1 MVLVCVAVHGGEGRI
16 GRTYNVLRFGALP
29 DGKTDFSQALLSA
42 WGLACK
48 DYGSTVV
55 IPKQRGAF
63 FLNPVTLNGP
73 CAGPITLLVNG
84 VVRAPEK
91 SFLTDG
97 GPPDYWVL
105 FNHLRQLT
113 VTGSGTFDGQGAFAW
128 SVNPCKT
135 QKYCIPF
142 PANIKFNDVSNGVIE
157 GISSINS
164 KFFHIII
171 DNSEDIEITGVTI
184 YAPEHSLNTDGIHIE
199 RSSGVRAHN
208 LAISTGD
215 DCISFGQ
222 GSNDIEVYDVRCG
235 PGHGISIGSLG
246 KYEEEEDVRGILVR
260 NSTLTDT
267 TNGVRIKTWAPS
279 PPSKLF
285 NVTFR
290 DIILNRVSNPIV
302 VDQHY
307 CPNNECQHKGES
319 QVGISRVKFI
329 NIVGT
334 TGEEV
339 SVKID
344 CSKDKPC
351 EDVELVRLDIT
362 TQNNKPTLATCSS
375 YGGYFLRCLS
385 PTHCT

>member
-113 VTGSGTFDGQGAFAW
+113 VTGSGTFDGQGYLKQLALVAMVMLLEYDDEASRQQYLGCRG
-128 SVNPCKT
+128 SVGQNP
-135 QKYCIPF
+135 
-142 PANIKFNDVSNGVIE
+142 
-157 GISSINS
+157 
-164 KFFHIII
+164 
-171 DNSEDIEITGVTI
+171 SEDIEITGVTI

-222 GSNDIEVYDVRCG
+222 GSNDIEVYDVRCVVG
-235 PGHGISIGSLG
+235 PAH
-246 KYEEEEDVRGILVR
+246 
-260 NSTLTDT
+260 
-267 TNGVRIKTWAPS
+267 
-279 PPSKLF
+279 
-285 NVTFR
+285 
-290 DIILNRVSNPIV
+290 
-302 VDQHY
+302 
-307 CPNNECQHKGES
+307 
-319 QVGISRVKFI
+319 FI
-329 NIVGT
+329 
-334 TGEEV
+334 
-339 SVKID
+339 
-344 CSKDKPC
+344 
-351 EDVELVRLDIT
+351 
-362 TQNNKPTLATCSS
+362 
-375 YGGYFLRCLS
+375 
-385 PTHCT
+385 

>member
-16 GRTYNVLRFGALP
+16 GKTYNVLRFGALP

-48 DYGSTVV
+48 DYGSRVV
-55 IPKQRGAF
+55 IPKRRGAF
-63 FLNPVTLNGP
+63 FLNLVTLSGP
-73 CAGPITLLVNG
+73 CAGPIILVVNG

-97 GPPDYWVL
+97 GQQPDYWVL

-113 VTGSGTFDGQGAFAW
+113 VTGTGTFD
-128 SVNPCKT
+128 V
-135 QKYCIPF
+135 
-142 PANIKFNDVSNGVIE
+142 
-157 GISSINS
+157 
-164 KFFHIII
+164 
-171 DNSEDIEITGVTI
+171 DNSEDIEIAGVTI

-208 LAISTGD
+208 LGISTGD

-222 GSNDIEVYDVRCG
+222 GSNDMEVYDVRCG

-260 NSTLTDT
+260 NSTLTGT

-290 DIILNRVSNPIV
+290 DIVLNGVSNPIV

-334 TGEEV
+334 TGDEV
-339 SVKID
+339 SVNID

-375 YGGYFLRCLS
+375 YGGYFHRCLS